1 MQGVSFTYQNW
12 RGSMKTTKWILVLIT
27 VAVLLAGCSAGAIQ
41 MDGTPDAE
49 AGADTD
55 ATPYPTLPPAPGGKA
70 VAVDG
75 HLASP
80 YPSLSLGFDGGVSGQ
95 VVTIAVKAGDTVEA
109 GDLLA
114 ALDDTDLQQA
124 IEDAQRTLD
133 RAIVDRNQAQEKWER
148 DVTDA
153 EKALTDAERALAIAR
168 LGYSDTTLEEARVN
182 LKWAQKSEAD
192 RKWEYEQAQV
202 QWPPIPVDSH
212 RDSWHRAIDDR
223 ALAEKRL
230 TDAENAHRADYLELE
245 KLKAD
250 VTQAEQALDALQD
263 GIEPTYER
271 AIEDAERELAKAQED
286 LAHAQLTAPCAG
298 IVLSVDVAP
307 QATISAGTAIVTLIN
322 TEDGLRFVTQNLSEQ
337 HIADVFPGQRAIVTL
352 RTFPEIPLEGTVETI
367 VPQIDQATD
376 TGARYTVYV
385 QLIPTDLYLL
395 PGLTGRVEIIAGE

>member
-1 MQGVSFTYQNW
+1 
-12 RGSMKTTKWILVLIT
+12 MKTAKWIWILLI
-27 VAVLLAGCSAGAIQ
+27 AALSIAGCQPQAMEMPAQ
-41 MDGTPDAE
+41 ATPEEGTPR
-49 AGADTD
+49 
-55 ATPYPTLPPAPGGKA
+55 PTLPPPPPGGTAVKA
-70 VAVDG
+70 DG

-80 YPSLSLGFDGGVSGQ
+80 HPSLSLGFGGGVSGQ

-114 ALDDTDLQQA
+114 ALDDADLQQA
-124 IEDAQRTLD
+124 VEDAQRTLE
-133 RAIVDRNQAQEKWER
+133 RAIVDRDQAQEKWER

-153 EKALTDAERALAIAR
+153 EKALADAERALTIAR
-168 LGYSDTTLEEARVN
+168 LGYSDTALEEARVN
-182 LKWAQKSEAD
+182 LKWAQKSESD

-202 QWPPIPVDSH
+202 RWPPMPVDSY
-212 RDSWHRAIDDR
+212 RDSWHRAIDER

-230 TDAENAHRADYLELE
+230 ADAENAHKADYLELE

-250 VTQAEQALDALQD
+250 VTQAEQALAALQA
-263 GIEPTYER
+263 GIESTYER
-271 AIEDAERELAKAQED
+271 AIEDAERDLAGARED
-286 LAHAQLTAPCAG
+286 LAYARLTAPCAG

-307 QATISAGTAIVTLIN
+307 QATVSAGTAIVTLID

-352 RTFPEIPLEGTVETI
+352 RTFPETPLEGTVETI
-367 VPQIDQATD
+367 VPQTEQAAD

-385 QLIPTDLYLL
+385 QLAPTDLYLL